1 MRYRLAYLLVTSLVF
16 FSCIKERPAGAD
28 LGVGD
33 VVPDFEVT
41 MNDGSSV
48 SGQDLRQTPSC
59 IVFFHTSCPDCQQV
73 LPVIQELYDKYV
85 DEGVAFAL
93 VSREEEDAAVS
104 AYWTECGFS
113 MPDSAL
119 PGREIYSLFAQTSV
133 PRVYICEKGGVIKA
147 IYTDDPVPRFE
158 ELDHQINS
166 VCGSCSSALSCS
178 R

>member
-73 LPVIQELYDKYV
+73 LPVIQELYDKYI

-93 VSREEEDAAVS
+93 ISREEEEATVS
-104 AYWTECGFS
+104 AYWAECGFS
-113 MPDSAL
+113 MPYSAQSS
-119 PGREIYSLFAQTSV
+119 REIYSLFAQTRV
-133 PRVYICEKGGVIKA
+133 PRVYICEKDGVIKA
-147 IYTDDPVPRFE
+147 IYTDDPVPGFE
-158 ELDHQINS
+158 ELDSQINS
-166 VCGSCSSALSCS
+166 VCEIPLKIQ
-178 R
+178 